1 LITIL
6 AEMLTSYN
14 LRSMI
19 VCNEKKVK
27 KYPKNTFQFCGS
39 DRKLVETIIDDE
51 FYWDETTKMYQ
62 PNRFTNN
69 FEHTGY
75 VQCAV
80 CEQKWT
86 GM

>member
-1 LITIL
+1 
-6 AEMLTSYN
+6 
-14 LRSMI
+14 MI
-19 VCNEKKVK
+19 VCMERKTK
-27 KYPKNTFQFCGS
+27 KYPKHTCQFRGS

-62 PNRFTNN
+62 PNGLTNN

-80 CEQKWT
+80 CEQEWT

>member
-1 LITIL
+1 
-6 AEMLTSYN
+6 M
-14 LRSMI
+14 
-19 VCNEKKVK
+19 KKEIK
-27 KYPKNTFQFCGS
+27 KYPKHTCQFCGS

-51 FYWDETTKMYQ
+51 FYWDETAQMYQ
-62 PNRFTNN
+62 PNGFTNN

-80 CEQKWT
+80 CEQEWT

>member
-1 LITIL
+1 
-6 AEMLTSYN
+6 
-14 LRSMI
+14 MI
-19 VCNEKKVK
+19 VRMKRKTK
-27 KYPKNTFQFCGS
+27 KYQKHTCQFCGS

-51 FYWDETTKMYQ
+51 FYWDETTKTYQ
-62 PNRFTNN
+62 PNGFTNN

-80 CEQKWT
+80 CEQEWT